1 MGATSPRRA
10 IRIAPFAVRLAY
22 LLAAL
27 ALFVLSLESL
37 RLGARPL
44 VPFIREKISID
55 NPVNALGFGWLF
67 AMAVLSGSPVAATA
81 MTFLDAGVLNGQEA
95 QAMIVGSRL
104 GASFV
109 VLFLGLV
116 YVIRGHRSESSLAA
130 GVLSLLVTQTTY
142 LPAAVVASFALSRGW
157 TEGWGVGVL
166 GSASSVLDRLLGP
179 VTGLLNARV
188 PSWGLFPLGLILLLL
203 SFAVLDRSLPDLR
216 RPGSRFGDLSHLLFR
231 PAVTF
236 ALGAG
241 ITLISLSVTVSLSL
255 LVPLSA
261 RGYIR
266 KENAIPYIMGA
277 NVTTLVDTLF
287 AAALLGS
294 PLGISVVLTLM
305 VGVCL
310 VSLVI
315 LLVVFR
321 PYERLLVSLTNWIAS
336 RRRNLVLFLGLL
348 AAALITL
355 ILR

>member
-1 MGATSPRRA
+1 VGATSPRRA
-10 IRIAPFAVRLAY
+10 IRIAPIAVRLAY

-142 LPAAVVASFALSRGW
+142 LPAAVVASFALSWGW
-157 TEGWGVGVL
+157 TEGWAVGVL

-203 SFAVLDRSLPDLR
+203 SFSVLDRSLPDLR

-321 PYERLLVSLTNWIAS
+321 PYVRLLVGLTNWIAGG
-336 RRRNLVLFLGLL
+336 RRNLVLFLGLL

>member
-1 MGATSPRRA
+1 VGATSPRRA
-10 IRIAPFAVRLAY
+10 IRIAPIAVRLAY

-142 LPAAVVASFALSRGW
+142 LPAAVVASFALSWGW
-157 TEGWGVGVL
+157 TEGWAVGVL

-203 SFAVLDRSLPDLR
+203 SFSVLDRSLPDLR

-266 KENAIPYIMGA
+266 QENAIPYIMGA

-321 PYERLLVSLTNWIAS
+321 PYVRLLVGLTNWIAGG
-336 RRRNLVLFLGLL
+336 RRNLVLFLGLL

>member
-1 MGATSPRRA
+1 VGATSPRRA
-10 IRIAPFAVRLAY
+10 IRIAPIAVRLAY

-130 GVLSLLVTQTTY
+130 GVLSLLVTQATY
-142 LPAAVVASFALSRGW
+142 LPAAVVASFALSWGW
-157 TEGWGVGVL
+157 TEGWAVGVL

-179 VTGLLNARV
+179 VTGLLDAHV
-188 PSWGLFPLGLILLLL
+188 PSWGLFPLGLSLLLL

-266 KENAIPYIMGA
+266 QENAIPYIMGA

-294 PLGISVVLTLM
+294 PQGISVVLTLM

-321 PYERLLVSLTNWIAS
+321 PVERLLVGLTTWIAG

-348 AAALITL
+348 AATLITL